1 LTAWQNQ
8 PIIRVRKGRYLFTFF
23 INISAGVGGKCSME
37 GKRLTSYAMEELE
50 CPKCGHKHSLKKY
63 KVINVTEKAK
73 LKEEIMKNRLYQ
85 FSCEE
90 CEYMA
95 PLTYDSLYVDSR
107 RNIMIYMAP
116 VMNAEIKAEI
126 AELEQEKGIDKRL
139 VDNINDLKEKI
150 MIADNHLDDRVIEI
164 IKIMYIDQMKKEMED
179 DTLLNIL
186 FDYNRDNYCFLV
198 FFQKKGIGKIPL
210 TREFYRQVEDK
221 YKDAIKEHSMDSFMK
236 VDMEWAGK
244 ILFKNH
250 NKFN

>member
-1 LTAWQNQ
+1 
-8 PIIRVRKGRYLFTFF
+8 
-23 INISAGVGGKCSME
+23 ME

-95 PLTYDSLYVDSR
+95 PLTYDSLYVDSQ

-179 DTLLNIL
+179 D
-186 FDYNRDNYCFLV
+186 
-198 FFQKKGIGKIPL
+198 KKGIGKIPL

>member
-1 LTAWQNQ
+1 
-8 PIIRVRKGRYLFTFF
+8 
-23 INISAGVGGKCSME
+23 ME

-95 PLTYDSLYVDSR
+95 PLTYDSLYVDSQ

-164 IKIMYIDQMKKEMED
+164 IKIMYLDQIKKEMED

-210 TREFYRQVEDK
+210 TFIRAPYIDDVYGEAEILAVVDGKVVAARQGSQLATAFHPELNDDTSVHAYFVEM
-221 YKDAIKEHSMDSFMK
+221 IKGSK
-236 VDMEWAGK
+236 AQAV
-244 ILFKNH
+244 
-250 NKFN
+250 

>member
-1 LTAWQNQ
+1 
-8 PIIRVRKGRYLFTFF
+8 
-23 INISAGVGGKCSME
+23 ME

-95 PLTYDSLYVDSR
+95 PLTYDSLYVDSQ

-139 VDNINDLKEKI
+139 VDNINDLKEEISQILPYYMIPSDIIVLDKFPYNTNHKI
-150 MIADNHLDDRVIEI
+150 DSD
-164 IKIMYIDQMKKEMED
+164 
-179 DTLLNIL
+179 
-186 FDYNRDNYCFLV
+186 
-198 FFQKKGIGKIPL
+198 FFFYFGK
-210 TREFYRQVEDK
+210 
-221 YKDAIKEHSMDSFMK
+221 
-236 VDMEWAGK
+236 
-244 ILFKNH
+244 
-250 NKFN
+250 

>member
-1 LTAWQNQ
+1 
-8 PIIRVRKGRYLFTFF
+8 
-23 INISAGVGGKCSME
+23 ME

-95 PLTYDSLYVDSR
+95 PLTYDSLYVDSQ

-126 AELEQEKGIDKRL
+126 AELEQEKGI
-139 VDNINDLKEKI
+139 
-150 MIADNHLDDRVIEI
+150 
-164 IKIMYIDQMKKEMED
+164 
-179 DTLLNIL
+179 
-186 FDYNRDNYCFLV
+186 
-198 FFQKKGIGKIPL
+198 GKITL

>member
-1 LTAWQNQ
+1 
-8 PIIRVRKGRYLFTFF
+8 
-23 INISAGVGGKCSME
+23 ME

-95 PLTYDSLYVDSR
+95 PLTYDSLYVDSQ

-116 VMNAEIKAEI
+116 IMNAEIKAEI

-210 TREFYRQVEDK
+210 TREFYRQV
-221 YKDAIKEHSMDSFMK
+221 
-236 VDMEWAGK
+236 
-244 ILFKNH
+244 
-250 NKFN
+250 

>member
-1 LTAWQNQ
+1 
-8 PIIRVRKGRYLFTFF
+8 
-23 INISAGVGGKCSME
+23 ME

-95 PLTYDSLYVDSR
+95 PLTYDSLYVDSQ

-126 AELEQEKGIDKRL
+126 AELEQDKNEL
-139 VDNINDLKEKI
+139 
-150 MIADNHLDDRVIEI
+150 
-164 IKIMYIDQMKKEMED
+164 Q
-179 DTLLNIL
+179 
-186 FDYNRDNYCFLV
+186 
-198 FFQKKGIGKIPL
+198 IGQEEVTNGETVSIQQRRRG
-210 TREFYRQVEDK
+210 T
-221 YKDAIKEHSMDSFMK
+221 
-236 VDMEWAGK
+236 
-244 ILFKNH
+244 
-250 NKFN
+250 

>member
-1 LTAWQNQ
+1 
-8 PIIRVRKGRYLFTFF
+8 
-23 INISAGVGGKCSME
+23 ME

-139 VDNINDLKEKI
+139 VDNINDLKEDLMRRDFTINSICIDKNE
-150 MIADNHLDDRVIEI
+150 D
-164 IKIMYIDQMKKEMED
+164 YID
-179 DTLLNIL
+179 LLNGINDINSSL
-186 FDYNRDNYCFLV
+186 FSLSSSNYFS
-198 FFQKKGIGKIPL
+198 I
-210 TREFYRQVEDK
+210 Y
-221 YKDAIKEHSMDSFMK
+221 
-236 VDMEWAGK
+236 
-244 ILFKNH
+244 
-250 NKFN
+250 

>member
-1 LTAWQNQ
+1 
-8 PIIRVRKGRYLFTFF
+8 
-23 INISAGVGGKCSME
+23 ME

-85 FSCEE
+85 FSCE
-90 CEYMA
+90 
-95 PLTYDSLYVDSR
+95 
-107 RNIMIYMAP
+107 
-116 VMNAEIKAEI
+116 
-126 AELEQEKGIDKRL
+126 ELEQEKGIDKRL

>member
-1 LTAWQNQ
+1 
-8 PIIRVRKGRYLFTFF
+8 
-23 INISAGVGGKCSME
+23 ME

-164 IKIMYIDQMKKEMED
+164 IKIMYIEEMILVATGSADRVFPCTACQVQEALGAVGAVGFD
-179 DTLLNIL
+179 LNAACSGFL

>member
-1 LTAWQNQ
+1 
-8 PIIRVRKGRYLFTFF
+8 
-23 INISAGVGGKCSME
+23 ME

-107 RNIMIYMAP
+107 KNIMIYMAP
-116 VMNAEIKAEI
+116 VMNAEIKVEI

-139 VDNINDLKEKI
+139 VDFEK
-150 MIADNHLDDRVIEI
+150 
-164 IKIMYIDQMKKEMED
+164 
-179 DTLLNIL
+179 LLHRKTFQLPAARISAAISKNL
-186 FDYNRDNYCFLV
+186 TVLV
-198 FFQKKGIGKIPL
+198 FFHKKGIGKIPL

-221 YKDAIKEHSMDSFMK
+221 YKEAIKEHSTDGFMK
-236 VDMEWAGK
+236 IDMEWAGK

>member
-1 LTAWQNQ
+1 
-8 PIIRVRKGRYLFTFF
+8 
-23 INISAGVGGKCSME
+23 ME

-95 PLTYDSLYVDSR
+95 PLTYDSLYVDSQ

-126 AELEQEKGIDKRL
+126 AELEREKGIDKRL
-139 VDNINDLKEKI
+139 VDN
-150 MIADNHLDDRVIEI
+150 MI
-164 IKIMYIDQMKKEMED
+164 
-179 DTLLNIL
+179 
-186 FDYNRDNYCFLV
+186 
-198 FFQKKGIGKIPL
+198 
-210 TREFYRQVEDK
+210 
-221 YKDAIKEHSMDSFMK
+221 
-236 VDMEWAGK
+236 
-244 ILFKNH
+244 
-250 NKFN
+250 

>member
-1 LTAWQNQ
+1 
-8 PIIRVRKGRYLFTFF
+8 
-23 INISAGVGGKCSME
+23 ME

-95 PLTYDSLYVDSR
+95 PLTYDSLYVDSQ

-126 AELEQEKGIDKRL
+126 AELEQEKG
-139 VDNINDLKEKI
+139 I

>member
-1 LTAWQNQ
+1 
-8 PIIRVRKGRYLFTFF
+8 
-23 INISAGVGGKCSME
+23 ME

-50 CPKCGHKHSLKKY
+50 CPKCGHKHSLRKY

-186 FDYNRDNYCFLV
+186 FNQFFLIKFIVV
-198 FFQKKGIGKIPL
+198 FKKNLSCPFHINFHKAVHGMFFNCIFVLILHL
-210 TREFYRQVEDK
+210 TVKLSCQRNLSYSFFLE
-221 YKDAIKEHSMDSFMK
+221 KD
-236 VDMEWAGK
+236 
-244 ILFKNH
+244 
-250 NKFN
+250 

>member
-1 LTAWQNQ
+1 
-8 PIIRVRKGRYLFTFF
+8 
-23 INISAGVGGKCSME
+23 ME

-95 PLTYDSLYVDSR
+95 PLTYDSLYVDSQ

-126 AELEQEKGIDKRL
+126 AELEREKGIDKRL

-164 IKIMYIDQMKKEMED
+164 IKI
-179 DTLLNIL
+179 
-186 FDYNRDNYCFLV
+186 
-198 FFQKKGIGKIPL
+198 
-210 TREFYRQVEDK
+210 
-221 YKDAIKEHSMDSFMK
+221 
-236 VDMEWAGK
+236 DMEWAGK

>member
-1 LTAWQNQ
+1 
-8 PIIRVRKGRYLFTFF
+8 
-23 INISAGVGGKCSME
+23 ME

-85 FSCEE
+85 FSCE
-90 CEYMA
+90 
-95 PLTYDSLYVDSR
+95 
-107 RNIMIYMAP
+107 AP

-126 AELEQEKGIDKRL
+126 AELEQEKSIDKRL

-150 MIADNHLDDRVIEI
+150 MIVDNHLDDRVIEI
-164 IKIMYIDQMKKEMED
+164 IKIMYLDQIKKEMED

-221 YKDAIKEHSMDSFMK
+221 YKEVIKEHSTDGFMK
-236 VDMEWAGK
+236 IDMEWAGK

>member
-1 LTAWQNQ
+1 
-8 PIIRVRKGRYLFTFF
+8 
-23 INISAGVGGKCSME
+23 ME

-95 PLTYDSLYVDSR
+95 PLTYDSLYVDSQ

-164 IKIMYIDQMKKEMED
+164 IKIMYIDQMKKEME
-179 DTLLNIL
+179 
-186 FDYNRDNYCFLV
+186 
-198 FFQKKGIGKIPL
+198 GIGKIPL

>member
-1 LTAWQNQ
+1 
-8 PIIRVRKGRYLFTFF
+8 
-23 INISAGVGGKCSME
+23 ME

-63 KVINVTEKAK
+63 KVINVKEKAK

-95 PLTYDSLYVDSR
+95 PITYDSLYVDSQ

>member
-1 LTAWQNQ
+1 
-8 PIIRVRKGRYLFTFF
+8 
-23 INISAGVGGKCSME
+23 ME

-50 CPKCGHKHSLKKY
+50 CPKCGHKHSLRKY

-73 LKEEIMKNRLYQ
+73 LKEEI
-85 FSCEE
+85 
-90 CEYMA
+90 
-95 PLTYDSLYVDSR
+95 
-107 RNIMIYMAP
+107 
-116 VMNAEIKAEI
+116 
-126 AELEQEKGIDKRL
+126 IDKRL

-150 MIADNHLDDRVIEI
+150 MIVDNHLDDRVIEI
-164 IKIMYIDQMKKEMED
+164 IKIMYLDQIKKEMED

-221 YKDAIKEHSMDSFMK
+221 YKEAIKEHSTDGFMK
-236 VDMEWAGK
+236 IDMEWAGK

>member
-1 LTAWQNQ
+1 
-8 PIIRVRKGRYLFTFF
+8 
-23 INISAGVGGKCSME
+23 
-37 GKRLTSYAMEELE
+37 
-50 CPKCGHKHSLKKY
+50 
-63 KVINVTEKAK
+63 
-73 LKEEIMKNRLYQ
+73 
-85 FSCEE
+85 
-90 CEYMA
+90 MA

-186 FDYNRDNYCFLV
+186 FDYNSCLLYTSRCV
-198 FFQKKGIGKIPL
+198 
-210 TREFYRQVEDK
+210 
-221 YKDAIKEHSMDSFMK
+221 
-236 VDMEWAGK
+236 
-244 ILFKNH
+244 
-250 NKFN
+250 